1 VTRLIDLNHL
11 GRSRVIGAF
20 VVDGMIVDCGP
31 GSCLDALLQGLDG
44 EEPRGLLLTHIH
56 LDHAG
61 ASGSLVQRFPNLP
74 VYVHERGAKHM
85 IDPSRL
91 LASATRIYGDDMDR
105 RWGEFL
111 PVPEENVRVLTGGE
125 SIDGFRVAYTPG
137 HAWHHVSYLY
147 EATGDVFTGDV
158 AGVTIPPT
166 SFALPPTPPPDIDIE
181 AWESSLDTLLE
192 WSPERACITHCGA
205 FADVPARLEQLRGTL
220 HRFAELARTRDEEAF
235 VDAVVEHITSLA
247 GGDLAVVERFLQA
260 SPPHQLHAGLTRY
273 WAKRAEVES

>member
-1 VTRLIDLNHL
+1 MTRLIDLNHL
-11 GRSRVIGAF
+11 GRSHVIGAF

-31 GSCLDALLQGLDG
+31 ASCLDTLLEGLEG

-61 ASGSLVQRFPNLP
+61 ASGSLVKRFPDLP

-91 LASATRIYGDDMDR
+91 LASATRLYGEDMDR

-111 PVPEENVRVLTGGE
+111 AVPEENVRVLQGGE

-137 HAWHHVSYLY
+137 HAWHHVSYLH
-147 EATGDVFTGDV
+147 EASGDVFTGDV

-166 SFALPPTPPPDIDIE
+166 TFALPPTPPPDIDIE
-181 AWESSLDTLLE
+181 EWERSLDLILD
-192 WSPERACITHCGA
+192 WAPERVCITHCGA
-205 FADVPARLEQLRGTL
+205 FGDVPARLEQLRTTL
-220 HRFAELARTRDEEAF
+220 RRFAELAKQHDEAGF
-235 VDAVVEHITSLA
+235 VDAVTRHINELA
-247 GGDLAVVERFLQA
+247 GGDEAVVDRFLQA
-260 SPPHQLHAGLTRY
+260 SPPHQIHAGLTRY
-273 WAKRAEVES
+273 WAKRAEALS

>member
-1 VTRLIDLNHL
+1 
-11 GRSRVIGAF
+11 VIGAF

-31 GSCLDALLQGLDG
+31 GSCLEALLDGLDG

-61 ASGSLVQRFPNLP
+61 ASGSLVQRFPGLP

-111 PVPEENVRVLTGGE
+111 PVPEDNVRVVAGGE
-125 SIDGFRVAYTPG
+125 VIEGFRVAYTPG
-137 HAWHHVSYLY
+137 HAWHHVSYLH
-147 EATGDVFTGDV
+147 EATGDAFTGDV

-192 WSPERACITHCGA
+192 WRPERVCITHFGE
-205 FADVPARLEQLRGTL
+205 FAGVPARLEQLRDTL
-220 HRFAELARTRDEEAF
+220 HRFAELARDNAEQAF
-235 VDAVVEHITSLA
+235 VDAVVEHISALA
-247 GGDLAVVERFLQA
+247 DGDVGVVERFLQA

-273 WAKRAEVES
+273 WVKRAEAAS